1 MTGSAPDPRGGAMP
15 YGSLAATGTGVTLGG
30 VVLGQLW
37 LVLLALALVLTGALV
52 IRFAFRPG
60 KTPSD
65 P

>member
-1 MTGSAPDPRGGAMP
+1 MP